1 MIPPIAKPEMT
12 WREWASKGAVHWL
25 FNAMPRVMARFSPL
39 GDRPVFDTTAFPWVA
54 EVESRW
60 PAIRAEVEGL
70 SASRAAVPN
79 FQDIMPSQRF
89 LSKDDGWKTFFL
101 YAYGHR
107 FAENCARCPAAAA
120 AVERIPGMTTA
131 LFSIL
136 AGGKYLP
143 EHRGPYKGVLRFH
156 LGLVVPEPKESCG
169 IRVGGHVLH
178 WEEGRGIVFDD
189 VYKHDAWN
197 FTQADR
203 VVLFVDFERPLPAP
217 CAWLNRLFIRLVGSS
232 RLIQDLVRR
241 MDRVEPISAGGSRN
255 AWKTEA

>member
-1 MIPPIAKPEMT
+1 VIPPIRQPEMT
-12 WREWASKGAVHWL
+12 WGQWVLKGAAHWL
-25 FNAMPRVMARFSPL
+25 FNAVPRAMARFSPV
-39 GDRPVFDTTAFPWVA
+39 GDKPVFDKAAFPWVA
-54 EVESRW
+54 EVESCW
-60 PAIRAEVEGL
+60 PAIRGEAEDL
-70 SASRAAVPN
+70 LASRSTVPN
-79 FQDIMPSQRF
+79 VQDIMPSQRF
-89 LSKDDGWKTFFL
+89 LSQDDRWKTFFF
-101 YAYGHR
+101 YAYGRR
-107 FAENCARCPAAAA
+107 FVKNCALCPATAA

-169 IRVGGHVLH
+169 LRVAGHVLH

-197 FTQADR
+197 FAQADR

-217 CAWLNRLFIRLVGSS
+217 FAQMNRLLIRLVRSLP
-232 RLIQDLVRR
+232 LIQEVIRR
-241 MDRVEPISAGGSRN
+241 MERVAPLQETGAPDQ
-255 AWKTEA
+255 